1 MTLALMIAAT
11 IGILAYSTAR
21 MNPQPRRQPV
31 PVPVRARRRR

>member
-1 MTLALMIAAT
+1 MTVALMIAAT

-31 PVPVRARRRR
+31 PVRARRRR